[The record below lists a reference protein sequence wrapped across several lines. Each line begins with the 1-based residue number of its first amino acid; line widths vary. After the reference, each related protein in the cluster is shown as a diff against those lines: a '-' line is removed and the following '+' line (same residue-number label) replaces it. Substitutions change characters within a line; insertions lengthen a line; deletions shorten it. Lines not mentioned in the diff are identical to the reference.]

1 MNFFRKLFEQEPT
14 IVPQTISLSTDVVV
28 MEHPSSVEESNK
40 LVQEIH
46 DKVDWFAMYTKEIP
60 NTLLD
65 ERLEKIQA
73 IKSETLGYLE
83 RRERIGFALNE
94 KQIQEKQQKLTEMK
108 GIDLEIKEIEK
119 EKNERKMLNDLR
131 VKYPQRKFVHMKE
144 INELCK
150 KYGLVLGWT
159 EFYIGELPEENLK
172 QIEAYKKPDEAYAIY
187 EISKRVYNQK
197 THRHEDEYYFTI
209 HEPVFDY
216 YDSPIIDYSRVFND
230 VDGVRYQ
237 KTKREE
243 VNTFLIACPA
253 KDLLKTITEPIKS
266 IVVQDPI
273 VMFPIGD
280 ENIVEIIC
288 KWGIEASDPI
298 LLNPNNN

>member
-1 MNFFRKLFEQEPT
+1 MNFFFFLFEQEPT

-94 KQIQEKQQKLTEMK
+94 KQIQEKQQKLTEIK

-131 VKYPQRKFVHMKE
+131 VKYPQRKFVHMNDMKQ
-144 INELCK
+144 LCE
-150 KYGLVLGWT
+150 KYGLSLGYT
-159 EFYIGELPEENLK
+159 IHFTGELPE
-172 QIEAYKKPDEAYAIY
+172 
-187 EISKRVYNQK
+187 K
-197 THRHEDEYYFTI
+197 TYR
-209 HEPVFDY
+209 
-216 YDSPIIDYSRVFND
+216 
-230 VDGVRYQ
+230 
-237 KTKREE
+237 K
-243 VNTFLIACPA
+243 
-253 KDLLKTITEPIKS
+253 LKTT
-266 IVVQDPI
+266 
-273 VMFPIGD
+273 
-280 ENIVEIIC
+280 
-288 KWGIEASDPI
+288 
-298 LLNPNNN
+298 

>member
-1 MNFFRKLFEQEPT
+1 MNFFKKLFEQEPT

-65 ERLEKIQA
+65 ERLEKIQS
-73 IKSETLGYLE
+73 IKSETLSYLE

-94 KQIQEKQQKLTEMK
+94 KQIQEKQQKLTEIK

-131 VKYPQRKFVHMKE
+131 VKYPQRKFVHAKDMKD
-144 INELCK
+144 LCE
-150 KYGLVLGWT
+150 KYSLSLGYT
-159 EFYIGELPEENLK
+159 THYTGDLPEKNLLE
-172 QIEAYKKPDEAYAIY
+172 IEKYVKPKEALHIVKTYKSEVVYVPYTGTGLGRGQHY
-187 EISKRVYNQK
+187 ERKIEQFVITEIVEKK
-197 THRHEDEYYFTI
+197 M
-209 HEPVFDY
+209 
-216 YDSPIIDYSRVFND
+216 
-230 VDGVRYQ
+230 DGVEMYLLNR
-237 KTKREE
+237 TSDIE
-243 VNTFLIACPA
+243 VNTFIIACPA
-253 KDLLKTITEPIKS
+253 KDLTQKIGESKVISMTPK
-266 IVVQDPI
+266 DPI
-273 VMFPIGD
+273 VMFPVGN
-280 ENIVEIIC
+280 ENVMEIVTR
-288 KWGIEASDPI
+288 WGLEASDPV